1 MKHQKE
7 GHGSAKTKH
16 GFWRQFTRQW
26 ELQLMVLPAL
36 VALALF
42 AIVPLFGLQIA
53 FRDYK
58 MNAGIWNSPWAGLK
72 HFKMFFTDPNVL
84 PVLWN
89 TVGLSFIKAFFT
101 IPLPIVFALLL
112 NEVVH
117 PVFKKTVQ
125 TISYFPYFLAWS
137 VVALMATTWLSPNG
151 FINGML
157 VSAGIIDD
165 PYFFLGKPEAFW
177 GISITLDIWKNLGYS
192 SIIYLAAMSNVDQEV
207 MEAAVIDGAGRFKRM
222 LNVTMPAI
230 LPTVMVL
237 LIINVGNLLRGGSN
251 FDISYNL
258 MNSLN
263 QPRSEILD
271 TYVLKMGISMGRFS
285 YATAIG
291 LLQSV
296 VASILLLTSN
306 AISKVTTG
314 ESYF

>member
-1 MKHQKE
+1 MKHQIE
-7 GHGSAKTKH
+7 RYESRKTKR
-16 GFWRQFTRQW
+16 GFWKQFSRQW
-26 ELQLMVLPAL
+26 ELQIMVLPAL
-36 VALALF
+36 IALALF

-58 MNAGIWNSPWAGLK
+58 MNSGIWNSPWAGLK

-117 PVFKKTVQ
+117 PAFKKTVQ

-151 FINGML
+151 FINGIL
-157 VSAGIIDD
+157 VSAGIIKD

-177 GISITLDIWKNLGYS
+177 GISIVLDIWKNLGYS

-207 MEAAVIDGAGRFKRM
+207 MEAAVIDGAGRIKRV

-263 QPRSEILD
+263 QSRSEILD

-306 AISKVTTG
+306 AISKMTTG

>member
-1 MKHQKE
+1 MKHKSKHMAPKS
-7 GHGSAKTKH
+7 GHV
-16 GFWRQFTRQW
+16 FWKQFKRQW
-26 ELQLMVLPAL
+26 ELQLMALPAL
-36 VALALF
+36 LTLLLF
-42 AIVPLFGLQIA
+42 AIIPLFGLQIA
-53 FRDYK
+53 FKNYK
-58 MNAGIWNSPWAGLK
+58 LNEGIWRSSFAGLK
-72 HFKMFFTDPNVL
+72 QFKLFFTDPNVL

-89 TVGLSFIKAFFT
+89 TVALSFIKAFFT
-101 IPLPIVFALLL
+101 IPLPIIFALLL

-117 PVFKKTVQ
+117 PKFKKTVQ

-151 FINGML
+151 FINGIL
-157 VSAGIIDD
+157 VSLGILKE
-165 PYFFLGKPEAFW
+165 PYFFLGKPDAFW
-177 GISITLDIWKNLGYS
+177 GISISLDIWKNLGYS
-192 SIIYLAAMSNVDQEV
+192 SIIYLAAMANVDQEV
-207 MEAAVIDGAGRFKRM
+207 TEAAIIDGASRIKRI
-222 LNVTMPAI
+222 LHVTMPAI

-291 LLQSV
+291 LLQSI

-306 AISKVTTG
+306 AVSKMTTG